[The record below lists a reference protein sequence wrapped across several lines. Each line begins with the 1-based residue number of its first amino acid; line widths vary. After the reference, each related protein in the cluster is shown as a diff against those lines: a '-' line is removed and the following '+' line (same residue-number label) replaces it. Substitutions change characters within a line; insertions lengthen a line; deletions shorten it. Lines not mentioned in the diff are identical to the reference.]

1 MFFTDHA
8 SQYSFCIVYDGEVA
22 PLLRSTSNHL
32 KDYPIYHNLLML
44 QIDVISI
51 NVNSPYPISAEQLL
65 KFDIISYDS

>member
-8 SQYSFCIVYDGEVA
+8 SEYSFCMVYDGEVA

-51 NVNSPYPISAEQLL
+51 NFNSPYPVSAEQLCI
-65 KFDIISYDS
+65 KI